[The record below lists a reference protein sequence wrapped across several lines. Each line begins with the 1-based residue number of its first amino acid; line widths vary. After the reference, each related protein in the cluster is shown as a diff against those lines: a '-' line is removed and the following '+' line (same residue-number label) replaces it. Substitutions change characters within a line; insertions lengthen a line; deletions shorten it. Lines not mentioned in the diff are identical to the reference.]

1 MVLFTTTAQ
10 ILDAL
15 IIKVS
20 IFTVEQIWYLIKWGG
35 SSAYYY
41 YYPSLSEE
49 EKLKL
54 ENLRLKGQ
62 IKLLK
67 NEPENI
73 DTNEIDNGE
82 FIMIN
87 SKKV

>member
-1 MVLFTTTAQ
+1 MVFFTTTAQ

-20 IFTVEQIWYLIKWGG
+20 VFTVEQIWYLIKWGG

-54 ENLRLKGQ
+54 ENIRLKDQ
-62 IKLLK
+62 LKLLK
-67 NEPENI
+67 NVPEDSDAEGFI
-73 DTNEIDNGE
+73 LINE
-82 FIMIN
+82 
-87 SKKV
+87 